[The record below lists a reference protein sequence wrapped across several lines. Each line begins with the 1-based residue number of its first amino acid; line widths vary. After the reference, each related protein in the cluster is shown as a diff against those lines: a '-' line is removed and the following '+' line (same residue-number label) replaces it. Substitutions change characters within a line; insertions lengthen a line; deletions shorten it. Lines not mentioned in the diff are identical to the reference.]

1 MFVHKNGS
9 LQAILWNQNLKS
21 ILPNEQHE
29 RLLFCYGFILEKQL
43 RRIQIKNRKAK

>member
-21 ILPNEQHE
+21 ILPNEQYE

-43 RRIQIKNRKAK
+43 RRIQIKNRKAR